1 MCVTLLMLES
11 DVLHVHINMG
21 LGLGVDCLAADVM
34 VWLQQEKIEE
44 RLQAVPA
51 RVAAQNE
58 PLYGPGIKVD
68 HEDVLYIALHN
79 AVYSVVNEAARHLGY
94 ALLYCKARG
103 KLSST
108 VHGKVVALELSW
120 CYMYYGLAPELQ
132 REDCISYL
140 LLLYNAS
147 TYCLL

>member
-1 MCVTLLMLES
+1 MS
-11 DVLHVHINMG
+11 DPRRCRLQEVAQRIGKWDLK
-21 LGLGVDCLAADVM
+21 ADVM